1 MKANS
6 RLRAVGLALTVGLA
20 LGLGGCWDD
29 DDDDDGG
36 TPVVVDGEVPD
47 SAGASST
54 SFIEFIQGLDSSDD
68 TSEPLLIRD
77 GFTTPADD
85 DGEPAPLS

>member
-6 RLRAVGLALTVGLA
+6 HLRTVGLA
-20 LGLGGCWDD
+20 LGLAGCWDD
-29 DDDDDGG
+29 DDDNGG

-47 SAGASST
+47 RAGASST
-54 SFIEFIQGLDSSDD
+54 SFIEFIQSLAGSDE
-68 TSEPLLIRD
+68 TSEPLSIRES
-77 GFTTPADD
+77 FTTPADD